1 MNPKKQE
8 NLQKALLSLEEA
20 LSLPIRNQRDI
31 AGIIQN
37 FEFTYE
43 LSWKFLKAYLADRGT
58 LSTTPKDTLS
68 KAYQQDLI
76 SDEQTWLD
84 IIEDRN
90 LSVHT
95 YDETLAKQL
104 VERIQKR
111 YIDVFLALKTLFINQ

>member
-8 NLQKALLSLEEA
+8 NLQKALPSLEEA
-20 LSLPIRNQRDI
+20 LSLPIRNQRDV

-43 LSWKFLKAYLADRGT
+43 LSWRFFKAYLADRGT

-95 YDETLAKQL
+95 YGHLEKYSFRKFGT
-104 VERIQKR
+104 
-111 YIDVFLALKTLFINQ
+111 